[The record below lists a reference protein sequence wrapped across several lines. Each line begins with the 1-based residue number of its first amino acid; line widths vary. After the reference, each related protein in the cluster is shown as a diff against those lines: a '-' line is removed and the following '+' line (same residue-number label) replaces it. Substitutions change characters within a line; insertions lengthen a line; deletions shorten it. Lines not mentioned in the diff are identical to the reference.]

1 MRAQLRGD
9 PMLGTA
15 FPASR
20 VLLVEQPGAWGRA
33 GLRESQFDPSVATQL
48 EARLGKQNIRVLAI
62 RRPGRAASSP
72 IRRWGFADCR
82 PGRERLTW
90 GRFVQ
95 DEELLRL
102 DVDAD
107 RPLDPAL
114 TYLICAH
121 SKHDVCCAVR
131 GRPVARAMALARPE
145 QTWECSHVG
154 GERFAAN
161 VLVLPYGLL
170 YGRVLPFGVAG
181 FAEASERGE
190 VIGALLRGKIGL
202 TPPAQAALAFAHSL
216 LEDAQV
222 GDVWVRSVHK
232 DRPNQVQ
239 VQLDTPSGRVA
250 VTVHLELSEPAVL
263 TCQATSE
270 TRAWIYTPVDYTP
283 LD

>member
-1 MRAQLRGD
+1 
-9 PMLGTA
+9 MLGTA

-33 GLRESQFDPSVATQL
+33 GLRESQFDASVAAQL
-48 EARLGKQNIRVLAI
+48 EAALGNQNVRVLAI
-62 RRPGRAASSP
+62 RRPGRAESSS

-90 GRFVQ
+90 GSFEQ
-95 DEELLRL
+95 DVELLHL

-107 RPLDPAL
+107 RRPDPELA
-114 TYLICAH
+114 YLICAH

-131 GRPVARAMALARPE
+131 GRPVAKAMALARPE

-161 VLVLPYGLL
+161 ALVLPYGLL

-190 VIGALLRGKIGL
+190 VIGALLRGKVGL

-216 LEDAQV
+216 LEGSHV
-222 GDVWVRSVHK
+222 GDVQVHSVRQHLADQVH
-232 DRPNQVQ
+232 VH
-239 VQLDTPSGRVA
+239 LDTPTGRVA
-250 VTVHLELSEPAVL
+250 VTVQQHRSEPAVL
-263 TCQATSE
+263 TCQSTAE